1 MNPREERQDEKER
14 SVRTSLHVLSED
26 EKAQVHEHTLKI
38 LAGTGI
44 RVNTAKGREIL
55 GAVGAGVDENTK
67 IVRFPRAL
75 VEQALRSAPREF
87 TLGSRR
93 PGWDLP
99 MNAGNCSLIA
109 DGEATTT
116 IDRRSGEH
124 RPSTFDDWL
133 EATLL
138 TDALDEVG
146 VYWSMARGGEGDE
159 SIPNLVDYW
168 KHIFGNFS
176 KHVQDAPP
184 RAEHAPW
191 LLEVL
196 QTVFGDKE
204 TIRRNHP
211 FSFLICPESPLAI
224 EEQHTDAY
232 LALLGWDIPVAVM
245 PMPTMGGTGPG
256 NMISMTVLGNC
267 EVLSTLCLIQAAAP
281 GTPFIYAPVLGAMN
295 PRTGMYSAGAIENAL
310 LASAAVEMARYY
322 GLPAEG
328 TGGGTDTYVPG
339 IQAGYERALTAMM
352 PMLCWPD
359 LFVAAGLLGGSM
371 ILCLEQLV
379 IDTEIFRMNEHAHRG
394 ILTAEEM
401 WLDDVIDRV
410 GPSGNFMAERSTAAG
425 IRSGEWLLSGI
436 GLHEPQIAW
445 ESSGKKDILEEA
457 REKVEHILSTHEPLP
472 LGEDVERELER
483 IQERA
488 KARIQ

>member
-1 MNPREERQDEKER
+1 MNPREGHQAEKER
-14 SVRTSLHVLSED
+14 SVRTSLQVLSGD
-26 EKAQVHEHTLKI
+26 ERAQVHEHTLKI
-38 LAGTGI
+38 LAATGI

-55 GAVGAGVDENTK
+55 EAAGAEVDESTK

-87 TLGSRR
+87 TLGARR
-93 PGWDLP
+93 PGWDLS

-124 RPSTFDDWL
+124 RPTTFDDWL

-138 TDALDEVG
+138 TDALDEFG
-146 VYWSMARGGEGDE
+146 VYWSMARGVEGDE

-168 KHIFGNFS
+168 KHLFRNFS
-176 KHVQDAPP
+176 KHVQDASPK
-184 RAEHAPW
+184 AEHAPW

-232 LALLGWDIPVAVM
+232 LALLGWDIPVAAM

-310 LASAAVEMARYY
+310 LASASVEMARYY

-339 IQAGYERALTAMM
+339 IQAAYECALTAMM
-352 PMLCWPD
+352 PVLSWPD
-359 LFVAAGLLGGSM
+359 LFVAPGLLGGSM

-379 IDTEIFRMNEHAHRG
+379 IDAEIFRMNRHAHRG
-394 ILTAEEM
+394 ILTGEEM

-410 GPSGNFMAERSTAAG
+410 GPSGNFMAEKSTATG
-425 IRSGEWLLSGI
+425 IRSGEWLLSKI

-457 REKVEHILSTHEPLP
+457 REKVEHTLSTHEPLA

-483 IQERA
+483 LHERA
-488 KARIQ
+488 KEHVP